1 MTSLTPQGADGD
13 PRARTTAIRRVLLVI
28 LLLNWAVALAKAAAG
43 WLGGSVAM
51 LADAAHSGFDGS
63 SNLVGLVA
71 VTLAAQAPD
80 REHPYGHARFE
91 VLGAVA
97 IGGFLALVVVGIVQG
112 ALERL
117 RVPAIPLQ
125 PTALQFGA
133 LLATLAVNVGVAR
146 YERRRGEE
154 LQSAVLVADAAH
166 TASDVVATLVVL
178 AGLVCT
184 RLGVAWADPVIAL
197 ALAVYVG
204 WVALRL
210 VLGASNVL
218 ADRAALDPEEV
229 VRVAQAVPGVLDAHD
244 VRTRGPEGAVFAD
257 LRVHVDPGM
266 SVRAAHDVATAV
278 EVALRSTFPGVV
290 DIVVHV
296 EPGGVE
302 HT

>member
-1 MTSLTPQGADGD
+1 MTLSP
-13 PRARTTAIRRVLLVI
+13 PRAGDDLRARATAIRRVLLVI
-28 LLLNWAVALAKAAAG
+28 LLLNWAVALAKAVAG

-71 VTLAAQAPD
+71 VTFAAQAPD

-117 RVPAIPLQ
+117 RAPAPSEV
-125 PTALQFGA
+125 TALQFGA
-133 LLATLAVNVGVAR
+133 LLATLVVNVGVAR

-154 LQSAVLVADAAH
+154 LRSAVLLADAQH
-166 TASDVVATLVVL
+166 TASDVVATSVVL
-178 AGLVCT
+178 CALVCT
-184 RLGVAWADPVIAL
+184 RLGIAWADPVIAL

-229 VRVAQAVPGVLDAHD
+229 VRVAQAVPGVLHAHD

-257 LRVHVDPGM
+257 LKVHVDPAM

-278 EVALRSTFPGVV
+278 EVALRAAFPGVV

-296 EPGGVE
+296 EPGGVP
-302 HT
+302 HL

>member
-1 MTSLTPQGADGD
+1 VTSLTPPGAGDD
-13 PRARTTAIRRVLLVI
+13 PRARTSAIRRVLLVI
-28 LLLNWAVALAKAAAG
+28 LVLNWAVALAKAAAG

-71 VTLAAQAPD
+71 VTFAAQAPD

-117 RVPAIPLQ
+117 RTPVPSEV
-125 PTALQFGA
+125 TVVQFGA

-154 LQSAVLVADAAH
+154 LRSAVLVADAAH

-184 RLGVAWADPVIAL
+184 RFGVSWADPVIAL
-197 ALAVYVG
+197 VLAVYVG

-210 VLGASNVL
+210 VLGAGNVL

-229 VRVAQAVPGVLDAHD
+229 MRVAAAVPGVLDAHD
-244 VRTRGPEGAVFAD
+244 VRTRGPDGAVFAD
-257 LRVHVDPGM
+257 LKVHVEPSM
-266 SVRAAHDVATAV
+266 SVGAAHDVATAV
-278 EVALRSTFPGVV
+278 EVALRAAFPGVV

-296 EPGGVE
+296 EPGGVP
-302 HT
+302 HL

>member
-1 MTSLTPQGADGD
+1 M
-13 PRARTTAIRRVLLVI
+13 LLVI

-71 VTLAAQAPD
+71 VTFAAQAPD

-97 IGGFLALVVVGIVQG
+97 IGGFLAVVVVGIVQG

-117 RVPAIPLQ
+117 RVPGVALQ
-125 PTALQFGA
+125 PSALQFGA
-133 LLATLAVNVGVAR
+133 LLGTLAVNVCVAR

-154 LQSAVLVADAAH
+154 LKSAVLLADAQH
-166 TASDVVATLVVL
+166 TASDVVATSVVL
-178 AGLVCT
+178 CALVCT
-184 RLGVAWADPVIAL
+184 HFGISWADPVIAL
-197 ALAVYVG
+197 VLAVYVG

-229 VRVAQAVPGVLDAHD
+229 VRVAQAVPGVLHAHD

-257 LRVHVDPGM
+257 LKVHVDPGM

-278 EVALRSTFPGVV
+278 EVALRAAFPGVV

>member
-1 MTSLTPQGADGD
+1 MSLTPPAGDD

-28 LLLNWAVALAKAAAG
+28 LLLNWAVAIAKAVAG

-112 ALERL
+112 AIERL
-117 RVPAIPLQ
+117 RTPAPSEI
-125 PTALQFGA
+125 TALQFGA

-154 LQSAVLVADAAH
+154 LRSAVLVADAAH

-178 AGLVCT
+178 VGLVCT
-184 RLGVAWADPVIAL
+184 RLGVSWADPVIAL

-204 WVALRL
+204 WVALHL
-210 VLGASNVL
+210 VLGAGNVL

-229 VRVAQAVPGVLDAHD
+229 IRVASAVPGVLDAHD
-244 VRTRGPEGAVFAD
+244 VRTRGPDGAVFAD
-257 LRVHVDPGM
+257 LKVHVDPGM

-278 EVALRSTFPGVV
+278 EVALRAAFPGVV

-296 EPGGVE
+296 EPGGVP
-302 HT
+302 HS